1 MLDTTKV
8 KAKAKMTAM
17 SLVWTKESRKE
28 AHAAL
33 DSAMYLEQKKAV
45 KMEVLR
51 EARRATASGVMK
63 ELS

>member
-1 MLDTTKV
+1 
-8 KAKAKMTAM
+8 MTAM